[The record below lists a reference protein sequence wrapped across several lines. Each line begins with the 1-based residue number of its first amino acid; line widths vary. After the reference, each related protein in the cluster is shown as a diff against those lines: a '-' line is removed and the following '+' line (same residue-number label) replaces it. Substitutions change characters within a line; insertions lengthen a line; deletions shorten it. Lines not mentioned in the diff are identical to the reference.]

1 MVHPPLPLGLKEGHV
16 ADKNYTIDPKY
27 EEEVSGCT
35 ACVGLLTDDK
45 IYVVSIL
52 S

>member
-1 MVHPPLPLGLKEGHV
+1 M
-16 ADKNYTIDPKY
+16 ADKKLHKLDPKY

-52 S
+52 PNDFMDPPQLT